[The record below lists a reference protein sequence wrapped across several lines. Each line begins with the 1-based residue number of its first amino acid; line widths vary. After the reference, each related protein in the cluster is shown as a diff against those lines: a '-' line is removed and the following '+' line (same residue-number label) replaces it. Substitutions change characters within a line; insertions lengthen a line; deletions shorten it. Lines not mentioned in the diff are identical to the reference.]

1 MTLHDITGTLKITGV
16 PQATAEQNEDGSFHI
31 KLTAAVAGETGF
43 KGSLAIEVQDAT
55 KPVTVKKEFTDE
67 EETAFICWLM
77 EQCAPLAT
85 AWTTEDENRRREL
98 TWKDFTEGLASVR
111 ETAVSGVVS
120 LRQQCDITF
129 DKRKFLDNPKTYT
142 TERMDALIRWAEIQK
157 KTIVGYVE
165 RTMKAYGPEDER

>member
-1 MTLHDITGTLKITGV
+1 MNEAKTVETEGLILVIPKGRKPIKISSVENILEELEKAGVIEMAEPLK
-16 PQATAEQNEDGSFHI
+16 PD
-31 KLTAAVAGETGF
+31 
-43 KGSLAIEVQDAT
+43 
-55 KPVTVKKEFTDE
+55 
-67 EETAFICWLM
+67 
-77 EQCAPLAT
+77 
-85 AWTTEDENRRREL
+85 WTTGDEDRRREL

-129 DKRKFLDNPKTYT
+129 DKRKFLDDPQTYT

-165 RTMKAYGPEDER
+165 RTMKAYGPEDEK